1 MTKYTIEYYPSSD
14 IIDHSVPSKS
24 VIVEAETQQ
33 AAVHK
38 FEQMYNNCF
47 YISVRKEEE

>member
-1 MTKYTIEYYPSSD
+1 MTQYAIEYYTPGHL
-14 IIDHSVPSKS
+14 IEGNAPSKT

-38 FEQMYNNCF
+38 FEQMYDNCF
-47 YISVRKEEE
+47 YISVRKEE